1 MKKRDILPP
10 GTVSPVVLR
19 IANEPGGRRA
29 SASALGMDR
38 QIILSLGLGL
48 AFVVLGLFLRS
59 GEIVALAVP
68 LVLYAS
74 LHTASTITVRRPN
87 VSIERTVE
95 RHRVT
100 EDDLVSVT
108 ILVTNHGV
116 GLRLLSVLD
125 EIPDGVTLVEG
136 KDEFTG
142 PLRAKASES
151 MTYVIRARRGEHRF
165 AVARIRLWSPWGL
178 GKREWHT
185 HSETTLLVYPRVVPL
200 EPIVIRPPRTRA
212 FAGPV
217 KANLG
222 GRGLD
227 FFGCRAFTPGDDIR
241 RINWRAFARHDN
253 LIINEYELERIAD
266 VNVIL
271 DARARSHTQVGA
283 SSTFDHAVRAAASLA
298 EHFIDQGNNVGLL
311 IYGDYLNWVFPSM
324 GKSQKERILAKLSRA
339 QMAEKVAFEDLRNIP
354 ARLFPARSQLVL
366 VSPLVVEDDLEVVS
380 LLIERGYCVLLVSP
394 RATSV
399 ELATFPAGDPAAALA
414 ERITQ
419 LKRALFVESLS
430 RVGARVVDWDVGE
443 PLESATRRTPR
454 PGIRRYK

>member
-1 MKKRDILPP
+1 MNSRSILPP
-10 GTVSPVVLR
+10 RTLSPSVLD
-19 IANEPGGRRA
+19 IASE
-29 SASALGMDR
+29 LGSPRTSRSTLGIGR
-38 QIILSLGLGL
+38 QIAFSLGLGL
-48 AFVVLGLFLRS
+48 ALVVLGLFLRS

-74 LHTASTITVRRPN
+74 LHTASTIALCRPN
-87 VSIERTVE
+87 VSIEHTLE
-95 RHRVT
+95 RHVVT

-108 ILVTNHGV
+108 ILMTNHGP

-125 EIPDGVTLVEG
+125 EIPDGMTLLEG
-136 KDEFTG
+136 KAEFTG
-142 PLRAKASES
+142 PLPAKASET
-151 MTYVIRARRGEHRF
+151 MTYILRARRGEHRF
-165 AVARIRLWSPWGL
+165 HVTGMRVWSPWGL
-178 GKREWHT
+178 SKREWRT
-185 HSETTLLVYPRVVPL
+185 QTETMLLVHPRVIPL

-217 KANLG
+217 KAYLG

-271 DARARSHTQVGA
+271 DARARSHTQARDSG
-283 SSTFDHAVRAAASLA
+283 TFDHAVRAAASLA

-311 IYGDYLNWVFPSM
+311 IYGDYLNWVIPSM
-324 GKSQKERILAKLSRA
+324 GKSQKERILAKLAKAR
-339 QMAEKVAFEDLRNIP
+339 MAEKVAFDDLRNIP
-354 ARLFPARSQLVL
+354 ARLFPVRSQLVL
-366 VSPLVVEDDLEVVS
+366 VSPLVVEDDVEVVS
-380 LLIERGYCVLLVSP
+380 LLIHRGYRVLLVSP
-394 RATSV
+394 RATSI

-414 ERITQ
+414 ERIAR
-419 LKRALFVESLS
+419 LKRALFVETLS
-430 RVGARVVDWDVGE
+430 RVGARVVDWDIGE
-443 PLESATRRTPR
+443 PLESAIGRMPR